1 MPYTLY
7 LHWHAVNLSMPTDV
21 IIKQCRDIVVLFIRW
36 QCARP
41 EEDRICRIC
50 GHFIYPLLRFPPLDF
65 SPAYEETRKS
75 AVTRN
80 SRSFRVHRIESERE
94 CVPPIPSLYTCT
106 MDVISKGKRGRE
118 KIGQS
123 CNFSLHCRFSFPSIH
138 LTIHAPSLP
147 IFFSIRI
154 QSKPLSR

>member
-65 SPAYEETRKS
+65 SPAYEGTRKS

-80 SRSFRVHRIESERE
+80 SRASESTESNLNVNASPCSLSIRVYNGRYFERKE
-94 CVPPIPSLYTCT
+94 R
-106 MDVISKGKRGRE
+106 KRE

-123 CNFSLHCRFSFPSIH
+123 RNFSLHCRFSFPSIH

-154 QSKPLSR
+154 ESKPLSR